1 MDSFYS
7 FFKKVLLNEKGQEE
21 RGSYIYGFSGKNSH
35 LKQASHYGPKNG
47 PLNFGYTVRIF
58 LKFYSMKGVKKYN
71 GTYIVSLKKILIWGK
86 WAILGLKMAHPH
98 NFGSTLRIFFFFEV
112 LHNEKGQEVY
122 GTYIYGF
129 SGKNSHLGQVDH
141 FGWKIT
147 RLHNFASTLRIFF
160 KFCITEGVGVHENYI
175 NGFSGK

>member
-98 NFGSTLRIFFFFEV
+98 NFGSTLRIFFF
-112 LHNEKGQEVY
+112 L
-122 GTYIYGF
+122 
-129 SGKNSHLGQVDH
+129 
-141 FGWKIT
+141 
-147 RLHNFASTLRIFF
+147 
-160 KFCITEGVGVHENYI
+160 KFCIMRRVKKYMELIYMVFLVKI
-175 NGFSGK
+175 LIWGKWIILAGK